1 MLGIGGDD
9 WLLERLVWILPLLL
23 SLSVHEWA
31 HARAAFQLGDD
42 TAMRLG
48 RMTLNP
54 LAHIDPVGTLLL
66 PLLGIPFGWAKP
78 VPIQPLRFAKQVSLR
93 SGVALTAAAGPLS
106 NLALAGLSLALL
118 ALAAS
123 LDPALVEAGATARRL
138 LEALVL
144 LNVLLACFNLLPFPP
159 LDGSRVVDAVVPP
172 RLAPLW
178 RQIQSAGPVALA
190 LVIIAPLLLGVSI
203 FAVPIDWAR
212 SLVALAVAGGA

>member
-1 MLGIGGDD
+1 MFGIGGDD
-9 WLLERLVWILPLLL
+9 WLVERLIWILPLLL

-78 VPIQPLRFAKQVSLR
+78 VPIEPLRFFKQVSLR

-106 NLALAGLSLALL
+106 NVALAGASLMAL

-123 LDPALVEAGATARRL
+123 IDPALVETGATARRL
-138 LEALVL
+138 LESLVL
-144 LNVLLACFNLLPFPP
+144 LNVLLACFNMLPFPP

-178 RQIQSAGPVALA
+178 RQIHSVGPMA
-190 LVIIAPLLLGVSI
+190 LVVVIAAPLLLGVSI
-203 FAVPIDWAR
+203 FSVPIAWAR
-212 SLVALAVAGGA
+212 SLVALALAVDT